1 MTKVDRIEDL
11 DDNLWIDMI
20 TRRADRFDGWSPKL
34 GIYPVRLAGPKEIK
48 AGLGPAQV
56 QSVERNLF
64 ASGNW
69 SDIVKKSGLPGFGI
83 HVARQKVLGLHSD
96 RINDWSVVSHVTN
109 TQWPTV

>member
-96 RINDWSVVSHVTN
+96 NK
-109 TQWPTV
+109 